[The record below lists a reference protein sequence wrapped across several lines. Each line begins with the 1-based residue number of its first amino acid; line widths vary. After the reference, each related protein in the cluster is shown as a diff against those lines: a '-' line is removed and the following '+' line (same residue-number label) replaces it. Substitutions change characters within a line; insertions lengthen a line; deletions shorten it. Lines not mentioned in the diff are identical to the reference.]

1 MTEARETALHRALA
15 DERRARIVQELG
27 EAPGGLDVQE
37 LAGRLGLH
45 PNTMRWHLGILGDAG
60 LVDARAEVRST
71 PGRPR
76 ILYTPAAVVA
86 ERGGGEHRLLASIL
100 TSALAGLP
108 DGSERAEEAG
118 RAWGRH
124 LVHKPLRLVG
134 TGDGEAVR
142 EIVQLLDQQGFAPE
156 AQDSQVCMRRCPF
169 HELAATHPEIVCV
182 AHRGLIAGA
191 LDELGSGLE
200 VDELQILVEP
210 DLCVARLSRRPQAR
224 GS

>member
-1 MTEARETALHRALA
+1 MKHVNGERQREMIIEALRSERDGLDTKQLA
-15 DERRARIVQELG
+15 D
-27 EAPGGLDVQE
+27 
-37 LAGRLGLH
+37 RLGLH
-45 PNTMRWHLGILGDAG
+45 PNTIRWHLGILGDAG

-124 LVHKPLRLVG
+124 LVRTPLRLVR
-134 TGDGEAVR
+134 T
-142 EIVQLLDQQGFAPE
+142 
-156 AQDSQVCMRRCPF
+156 
-169 HELAATHPEIVCV
+169 
-182 AHRGLIAGA
+182 
-191 LDELGSGLE
+191 
-200 VDELQILVEP
+200 
-210 DLCVARLSRRPQAR
+210 
-224 GS
+224 